1 MRADSVGG
9 VEPATASAAVVT
21 AADATVDDAAPSSA
35 TGIPLLQPPTP
46 EESAAPIVSL
56 GFADGESVALAEDD
70 PRVGSFRAAAAAV
83 LGDAAAAGPS

>member
-1 MRADSVGG
+1 MRVDSIGG
-9 VEPATASAAVVT
+9 IEPATAAPAVVT
-21 AADATVDDAAPSSA
+21 AADAIVGGAEPPAATV
-35 TGIPLLQPPTP
+35 IPLPQSLPP